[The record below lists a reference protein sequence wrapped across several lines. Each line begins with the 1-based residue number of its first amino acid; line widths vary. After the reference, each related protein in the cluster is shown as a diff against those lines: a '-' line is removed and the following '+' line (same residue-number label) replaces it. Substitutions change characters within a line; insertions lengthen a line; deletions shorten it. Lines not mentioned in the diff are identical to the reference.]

1 VEAIASHSTQSCQ
14 DWYGGIHENRKHETT
29 TSMIKLILK
38 IEENEHW
45 LTQFVS
51 DELLQRKQYD
61 GCGMAAGT
69 NPRWRNWQRS
79 RG

>member
-1 VEAIASHSTQSCQ
+1 
-14 DWYGGIHENRKHETT
+14 
-29 TSMIKLILK
+29 MIKLILK